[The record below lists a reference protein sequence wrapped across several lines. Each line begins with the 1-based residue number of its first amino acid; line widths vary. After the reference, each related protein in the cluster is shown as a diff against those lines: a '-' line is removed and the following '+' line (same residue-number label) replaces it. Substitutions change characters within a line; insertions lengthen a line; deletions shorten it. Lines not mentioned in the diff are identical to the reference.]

1 MFDVRPFSV
10 RCSFISLVIKPAALA
25 PGGVA
30 EPLTQSPE
38 PYAMKICFYAPFK
51 PLGHAQPSGDLVT
64 ATGIFDFLARQNH
77 QVMSASTLRC
87 RWIYWK
93 PWLWPR
99 LWWERQ
105 RVIRNFSSAPVD
117 IWFTYHSYYKA
128 PDLLGPYASRH
139 LNIPYVIFQGIYST
153 KRRRSVKT
161 RRGFY
166 LNKAALLAADHVFT
180 NKKVDLHNLR
190 RLLPDERISYVA
202 PGLNPDE
209 FIFDAQAREELRRQ
223 WSITGEPVIFSA
235 AMFRRDV
242 KTQGLKWVIRAC
254 GELLRQG
261 RQFQLVIAGD
271 GKERKALENL
281 AAEQIPGKFRFV
293 GKISRPQLYRYYS
306 AADVFMFPGIGE
318 SLGMVFLEAQACGL
332 PVVAFDNAGVPEAV
346 QDGKTGILVPPYEM
360 APFVD
365 AVNSLLSD
373 RELRR
378 QMGRAAKS
386 YVRTN
391 HDLDLNYQELERVL
405 QKILGSGRHT

>member
-1 MFDVRPFSV
+1 VTRDQRQETSDQQ
-10 RCSFISLVIKPAALA
+10 
-25 PGGVA
+25 
-30 EPLTQSPE
+30 PLRI
-38 PYAMKICFYAPFK
+38 AFYAPFK

-64 ATGIFDFLARQNH
+64 ATGIFDYLARQNH
-77 QVMSASTLRC
+77 QVMSASRLRC

-105 RVIRNFSSAPVD
+105 RVIRKFSSEPAD
-117 IWFTYHSYYKA
+117 LWFTYHSYYKA

-153 KRRRSVKT
+153 KRRRRFKT

-209 FIFDAQAREELRRQ
+209 FIFDAEARAELHRQ
-223 WSITGEPVIFSA
+223 WSINGEPVIFSA

-242 KTQGLKWVIRAC
+242 KTRGLKWVIRAC

-271 GKERKALENL
+271 GKERKTLQNL
-281 AAEQIPGKFRFV
+281 AAELIPGRFRFV
-293 GKISRPQLYRYYS
+293 GKIPRPQLYRYYS

-346 QDGKTGILVPPYEM
+346 QDGKTGILVPMYALEL
-360 APFVD
+360 FVD
-365 AVNSLLSD
+365 AVQQLLTD
-373 RELRR
+373 KNLRLK
-378 QMGRAAKS
+378 MGLAAKS
-386 YVRTN
+386 YVREF
-391 HDLDLNYQELERVL
+391 HDLNKNYQKLELSLNGIVKSRL
-405 QKILGSGRHT
+405 

>member
-1 MFDVRPFSV
+1 MTWLLFTGQPEYDTAANHPFIWIGHIM
-10 RCSFISLVIKPAALA
+10 RI
-25 PGGVA
+25 G
-30 EPLTQSPE
+30 
-38 PYAMKICFYAPFK
+38 FYAPFK
-51 PLGHAQPSGDLVT
+51 PLGHSQPSGDLVT
-64 ATGIFDFLARQNH
+64 ATGIFDYLARQNH

-87 RWIYWK
+87 RWIYWR

-105 RVIRNFSSAPVD
+105 RVIRKFSSEPAD
-117 IWFTYHSYYKA
+117 LWFTYHSYYKA

-153 KRRRSVKT
+153 KRRRRLKT

-209 FIFDAQAREELRRQ
+209 FIFDAEARADLHRQ
-223 WSITGEPVIFSA
+223 WSIGGEPVIFSA

-242 KTQGLKWVIRAC
+242 KTRGLKWVIRAC
-254 GELLRQG
+254 GELFRQG

-271 GKERKALENL
+271 GKERKTLQNL

-346 QDGKTGILVPPYEM
+346 QDQKTGFLLPMYEM
-360 APFVD
+360 GPFVE
-365 AVNSLLSD
+365 AVKRLMVDKN
-373 RELRR
+373 LRQ
-378 QMGRAAKS
+378 QMGLAAKS
-386 YVRTN
+386 YVREF
-391 HDLDLNYQELERVL
+391 HDLNKNYQALELSLNAIVKRRL
-405 QKILGSGRHT
+405 